1 MKNGNFDNGATNW
14 NIAGQNSGVVAEDGV
29 TIGKS
34 GNLGQLLICMLMDIF
49 GKK

>member
-1 MKNGNFDNGATNW
+1 MGLLTG

-34 GNLGQLLICMLMDIF
+34 GKLGATTDFAC
-49 GKK
+49 